1 MPLWTWSHSWAIGK
15 HVCCGCCCSC
25 RCFFFFM
32 CGSSNSVFID
42 FEGKLCLM
50 SFLCRY
56 SWNMHVFKYI
66 PDARTP
72 HTHIYN
78 LRVHCRASM
87 KLNVNIIRNWR
98 YLTHFLVRFL
108 HFFFF
113 FKFKFFFHI
122 SATNTQ
128 HVRLQFAYIQ
138 YEHEYAAYVNMQKFN
153 KIVFCKWESQQ
164 NLN

>member
-113 FKFKFFFHI
+113 
-122 SATNTQ
+122 
-128 HVRLQFAYIQ
+128 
-138 YEHEYAAYVNMQKFN
+138 
-153 KIVFCKWESQQ
+153 
-164 NLN
+164 NLNSSFIYRRRIHYMYDYNLPIYSMNMNMRLTSTCKSSIKSSFVSENRNKT